1 MHRDTADQ
9 RDGARYAIRVQG
21 HLDSRWAV
29 RFEGMTLTTDT
40 DGTSLLEG
48 AVVDQSAL
56 HGHLSTLRDIGL
68 PLVSVTRGEPHTPTT
83 PATPVDPPT
92 STTTAPQGD

>member
-1 MHRDTADQ
+1 MHRDTSDQ

-21 HLDSRWAV
+21 HLDSRWAL
-29 RFEGMTLTTDT
+29 RFEGMTLTTDA

-56 HGHLSTLRDIGL
+56 HGLLSTLRDIGL
-68 PLVSVTRGEPHTPTT
+68 PLVSVTRSELHAPHAPH
-83 PATPVDPPT
+83 TPVDPPT
-92 STTTAPQGD
+92 STTFAPQGD